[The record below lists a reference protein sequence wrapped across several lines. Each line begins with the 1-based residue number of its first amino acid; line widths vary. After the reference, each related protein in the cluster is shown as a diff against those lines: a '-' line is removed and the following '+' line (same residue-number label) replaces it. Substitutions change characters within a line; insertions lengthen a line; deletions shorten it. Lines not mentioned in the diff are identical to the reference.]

1 MFSFLFAKKTPATK
15 QPRRYPVPDG
25 LVDTVI
31 GLLEAIDAKYSPR
44 RARKD
49 LWELLEKRCPE
60 CKEGRWGVEQDGCHL
75 FLVEKLPQ

>member
-1 MFSFLFAKKTPATK
+1 MLSFLFAKKTPATK

-31 GLLEAIDAKYSPR
+31 GLLEAIDANYSPR

-49 LWELLEKRCPE
+49 LWVLLEKRCPE
-60 CKEGRWGVEQDGCHL
+60 CKGGQWTIIQEGCRL
-75 FLVEKLPQ
+75 FLVELLPQ